1 MAYPALLGLIGVA
14 LLRDTERATAK
25 SLAGICT
32 SFGDVYFVDPKERIM
47 NSIRFHD
54 TQFTVIPHHG
64 QTWLTSTQIAQAL
77 GYANDDAVSRIYR
90 RNADEFTP
98 CMTGTVNLTVPG
110 NPMPI
115 PVRIFSLRGAHL
127 IAMYSRTGL
136 AKEFR
141 RWVLDRETAA
151 HPQPLAV
158 LADDELHS
166 LAWLWRAADY
176 MMGAARRIYP
186 LLDVAEHREA
196 GTYYS
201 IIHEYPMTLAAA
213 QRILVDKTRHVQPA
227 THSDR
232 DWNRLIP
239 HLHRLPTAKSW

>member
-1 MAYPALLGLIGVA
+1 
-14 LLRDTERATAK
+14 
-25 SLAGICT
+25 
-32 SFGDVYFVDPKERIM
+32 M
-47 NSIRFHD
+47 NSICFHD

-64 QTWLTSTQIAQAL
+64 QPWLTATQIAQAL
-77 GYANDDAVSRIYR
+77 GYASDDAVSRIYR

-98 CMTGTVNLTVPG
+98 NMTTTVNLTVVRQTG
-110 NPMPI
+110 SVQMEN
-115 PVRIFSLRGAHL
+115 RIFSLRGAHL
-127 IAMYSRTGL
+127 IAMFSRTAL

-141 RWVLDRETAA
+141 RWVLDVLDRETAA
-151 HPQPLAV
+151 HPQPLTV
-158 LADDELHS
+158 LTDDELHS

-186 LLDVAEHREA
+186 LLEVAEHREA

-213 QRILVDKTRHVQPA
+213 QRILADKTHHVQPT
-227 THSDR
+227 THSNR

-239 HLHRLPTAKSW
+239 HLHRLPIAKSW

>member
-1 MAYPALLGLIGVA
+1 
-14 LLRDTERATAK
+14 
-25 SLAGICT
+25 
-32 SFGDVYFVDPKERIM
+32 M

-64 QTWLTSTQIAQAL
+64 QPWLTGAQIAQAL
-77 GYANDDAVSRIYR
+77 GYAREDAVSRIYT

-98 CMTGTVNLTVPG
+98 NMTTTVKLTVVRQTG
-110 NPMPI
+110 SVEMEN
-115 PVRIFSLRGAHL
+115 RIFSLRGAHL
-127 IAMYSRTGL
+127 IAMFSRTAL

-141 RWVLDRETAA
+141 RWVLDVLDRETAA
-151 HPQPLAV
+151 QPQPLTV
-158 LADDELHS
+158 LTDDELHS

-186 LLDVAEHREA
+186 LLEVAEHREA

-201 IIHEYPMTLAAA
+201 IIHEYPMTLATT
-213 QRILVDKTRHVQPA
+213 QRILADKTRHVQPA
-227 THSDR
+227 THGNR

-239 HLHRLPTAKSW
+239 HLHCLPTAKSW

>member
-1 MAYPALLGLIGVA
+1 
-14 LLRDTERATAK
+14 
-25 SLAGICT
+25 
-32 SFGDVYFVDPKERIM
+32 M

-64 QTWLTSTQIAQAL
+64 QPWLTATQIAQAL

-110 NPMPI
+110 NPMQI

-127 IAMYSRTGL
+127 IAMFSRTAL

-141 RWVLDRETAA
+141 RWVLDVLDRETAV
-151 HPQPLAV
+151 HPQPLTV
-158 LADDELHS
+158 LTDDELHS

-176 MMGAARRIYP
+176 MIDAARRIYP
-186 LLDVAEHREA
+186 LLEVAEHREA

-201 IIHEYPMTLAAA
+201 ILHEYPMTLAAA

-227 THSDR
+227 THSNR

>member
-1 MAYPALLGLIGVA
+1 
-14 LLRDTERATAK
+14 
-25 SLAGICT
+25 
-32 SFGDVYFVDPKERIM
+32 M

-64 QTWLTSTQIAQAL
+64 QPWLTATQIAQAL
-77 GYANDDAVSRIYR
+77 GYASDDAVSRIYR

-98 CMTGTVNLTVPG
+98 NMTTTVNLTVVRQTG
-110 NPMPI
+110 SVQMEN
-115 PVRIFSLRGAHL
+115 RIFSLRGAHL
-127 IAMYSRTGL
+127 IAMFSRTAL

-141 RWVLDRETAA
+141 RWVLDVLDRETAT
-151 HPQPLAV
+151 HPQPLTP
-158 LADDELHS
+158 LTDDELHS

-186 LLDVAEHREA
+186 LLEVAEHREA

-213 QRILVDKTRHVQPA
+213 QRILADKTRHIQSA
-227 THSDR
+227 THSNR

-239 HLHRLPTAKSW
+239 HLHRLPMTKSW

>member
-1 MAYPALLGLIGVA
+1 
-14 LLRDTERATAK
+14 
-25 SLAGICT
+25 
-32 SFGDVYFVDPKERIM
+32 M
-47 NSIRFHD
+47 NSICFHD

-64 QTWLTSTQIAQAL
+64 QPWLTATQIAQAL
-77 GYANDDAVSRIYR
+77 GYASDDAVSRIYR

-98 CMTGTVNLTVPG
+98 NMTTTVNLTVVRQTG
-110 NPMPI
+110 SVQMEN
-115 PVRIFSLRGAHL
+115 RIFSLRGAHL
-127 IAMYSRTGL
+127 IAMFSRTAL

-141 RWVLDRETAA
+141 RWVLDVLDRETAA
-151 HPQPLAV
+151 HPQPLTV
-158 LADDELHS
+158 LTDDELHS

-213 QRILVDKTRHVQPA
+213 QRILVDKTRHIQSA
-227 THSDR
+227 THGDR

-239 HLHRLPTAKSW
+239 HLHRLPMAKGC

>member
-1 MAYPALLGLIGVA
+1 
-14 LLRDTERATAK
+14 
-25 SLAGICT
+25 
-32 SFGDVYFVDPKERIM
+32 M

-54 TQFTVIPHHG
+54 TQFTVIPHQG
-64 QTWLTSTQIAQAL
+64 QPWLTAAQIAQAL
-77 GYANDDAVSRIYR
+77 GYAREDAVSRIYT

-98 CMTGTVNLTVPG
+98 GMTGTVNLTVPG
-110 NPMPI
+110 NPMQI

-127 IAMYSRTGL
+127 IAMFSRTGL

-141 RWVLDRETAA
+141 RWVLDVLDRETAA
-151 HPQPLAV
+151 HPQPLTV
-158 LADDELHS
+158 LTDDELHS

-186 LLDVAEHREA
+186 LLEVAEHREA

-213 QRILVDKTRHVQPA
+213 QRILADKTRHVQPA
-227 THSDR
+227 THSNR
-232 DWNRLIP
+232 DWNRLLP

>member
-1 MAYPALLGLIGVA
+1 
-14 LLRDTERATAK
+14 
-25 SLAGICT
+25 
-32 SFGDVYFVDPKERIM
+32 M

-64 QTWLTSTQIAQAL
+64 QPWLTATQIAQAL
-77 GYANDDAVSRIYR
+77 GYASDDAVSRIYR

-98 CMTGTVNLTVPG
+98 NMTTTVNLTVVRQTG
-110 NPMPI
+110 SVQMEN
-115 PVRIFSLRGAHL
+115 RIFSLRGAHL
-127 IAMYSRTGL
+127 IAMFSRTAL

-141 RWVLDRETAA
+141 RWVLDVLDRETAA
-151 HPQPLAV
+151 HPQPLTV
-158 LADDELHS
+158 LTDDELHS

-186 LLDVAEHREA
+186 LLEVAEHREA

-213 QRILVDKTRHVQPA
+213 QRILADKTRHIQSA
-227 THSDR
+227 THSNR

>member
-1 MAYPALLGLIGVA
+1 
-14 LLRDTERATAK
+14 
-25 SLAGICT
+25 
-32 SFGDVYFVDPKERIM
+32 M

-64 QTWLTSTQIAQAL
+64 QPWLTATQIAQAL
-77 GYANDDAVSRIYR
+77 GYASDDAVSRIYR

-98 CMTGTVNLTVPG
+98 NMTTTVNLTVVRQTG
-110 NPMPI
+110 SVQMEN
-115 PVRIFSLRGAHL
+115 RIFSLRGAHL
-127 IAMYSRTGL
+127 IAMFSRTAL

-141 RWVLDRETAA
+141 RWVLDVLDRETAA
-151 HPQPLAV
+151 HPQLLTV
-158 LADDELHS
+158 LTDDELHS

-201 IIHEYPMTLAAA
+201 IIHEYPMTLATA
-213 QRILVDKTRHVQPA
+213 QRILADKTRHVQPA
-227 THSDR
+227 THSNR

-239 HLHRLPTAKSW
+239 HLHRLPMTKAW

>member
-1 MAYPALLGLIGVA
+1 
-14 LLRDTERATAK
+14 
-25 SLAGICT
+25 
-32 SFGDVYFVDPKERIM
+32 M

-64 QTWLTSTQIAQAL
+64 QPWLTAAQIAQAL
-77 GYANDDAVSRIYR
+77 GYAREDAVSRIYT

-98 CMTGTVNLTVPG
+98 NMTTTVKLTVVRQTG
-110 NPMPI
+110 SVEMEN
-115 PVRIFSLRGAHL
+115 RIFSLRGAHL
-127 IAMYSRTGL
+127 IAMFSRTAL

-141 RWVLDRETAA
+141 RWVLDLLDRETAA
-151 HPQPLAV
+151 HPQPLTV
-158 LADDELHS
+158 LTDDELHS

-213 QRILVDKTRHVQPA
+213 QRILANKTRHVQPA

-239 HLHRLPTAKSW
+239 HLHRLPVTKGW